1 MQEERENKV
10 YTAAKGACVV
20 GDSNPLLPG
29 WVISCCSACC
39 DAKTQHHHP
48 HGQCQQDAAK
58 PPVMKGEN
66 LGPAQALPVKF
77 RANTFKHWEKGIFR
91 DYFLCCY

>member
-10 YTAAKGACVV
+10 YTEAKGACVV

-39 DAKTQHHHP
+39 DAKTQLTW
-48 HGQCQQDAAK
+48 
-58 PPVMKGEN
+58 PVSAGCS
-66 LGPAQALPVKF
+66 QASSD
-77 RANTFKHWEKGIFR
+77 EG
-91 DYFLCCY
+91 